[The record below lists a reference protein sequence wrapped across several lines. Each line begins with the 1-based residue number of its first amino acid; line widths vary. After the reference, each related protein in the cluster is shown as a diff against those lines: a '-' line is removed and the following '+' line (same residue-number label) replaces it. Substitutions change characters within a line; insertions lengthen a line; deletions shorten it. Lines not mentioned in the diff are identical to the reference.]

1 MLKYKNYL
9 FDLDG
14 TLTDPGVGIRNSI
27 KYALEK
33 FGLPIPD
40 NSLLNEFIGP
50 PLMESFRKYFGVSEP
65 GPKTSPFPLSALYHT
80 FKKNAIPFIE
90 KIIPYLLREFH
101 PITVYAQT
109 RDFTRESFAWKIF
122 SFVGLRIEQFID
134 DDFLCLY
141 FDVVHHL
148 HPPHLIGCF
157 EVFVDALSLGK
168 LHRQRG

>member
-1 MLKYKNYL
+1 MLRVPHTTPKKDTPCSAIPISHVTRRYWQYL
-9 FDLDG
+9 
-14 TLTDPGVGIRNSI
+14 R
-27 KYALEK
+27 
-33 FGLPIPD
+33 
-40 NSLLNEFIGP
+40 
-50 PLMESFRKYFGVSEP
+50 
-65 GPKTSPFPLSALYHT
+65 PKTSPFPLSALYHT